1 MSNQCINIHSA
12 SKSSQ
17 KLPVLIEKLRV
28 SRASRL
34 CSIVTYGI
42 PGNQTGLSRPQ
53 LSTVKKKKSI
63 SIWSWL
69 VQKIKIIYGFSSHIY
84 CCHRL
89 HA

>member
-1 MSNQCINIHSA
+1 MSNQYIITHSA

-42 PGNQTGLSRPQ
+42 PGNQTGLSRP
-53 LSTVKKKKSI
+53 
-63 SIWSWL
+63 
-69 VQKIKIIYGFSSHIY
+69 
-84 CCHRL
+84 
-89 HA
+89 